1 MKVDGDDKM
10 IRCWLREHRGVVD
23 YFFAGVFAVALLA
36 FTMIP
41 EESPA
46 SWVALGAMGVAAVF
60 RAVIAVARI

>member
-1 MKVDGDDKM
+1 MKVVGDDKM

-23 YFFAGVFAVALLA
+23 YVFAGVFAVALLA

-46 SWVALGAMGVAAVF
+46 SWVALGVMGAAVVL
-60 RAVIAVARI
+60 RAVIAIARI